1 VSGKDALQKTKRNL
15 RNLCNL
21 RMIPYEALLFPRCV
35 SYFLDLA
42 FLAILFPPLSFICV
56 NLRSSA
62 VRLRFH
68 SRHFAVSLPGGIYLR
83 FAFIWC

>member
-1 VSGKDALQKTKRNL
+1 MRFRNTKQNL

-21 RMIPYEALLFPRCV
+21 RMIAYEALLFPRCV
-35 SYFLDLA
+35 SYSLDLA

-62 VRLRFH
+62 VLLRFH
-68 SRHFAVSLPGGIYLR
+68 SRHFAISLLSGIYLR
-83 FAFIWC
+83 FAFIGAD